1 MENYARNFVKVS
13 VISLL
18 LGMLLGLAMAG
29 STKLTVYVPVHTHL
43 LLIGFMAMMIF
54 GVGYHII
61 PRFQGHAIIPWAWAT
76 LHFWFSTIGLVL
88 MLTGWVLRIRGA
100 GPSWILELGG
110 GLQLLGVI
118 IFLGIMWRGL
128 SPIKGAR

>member
-1 MENYARNFVKVS
+1 MESYARHFVRVS

-18 LGMLLGLAMAG
+18 LGMLLGLTMAIDEDA
-29 STKLTVYVPVHTHL
+29 LAYVPMHVHL
-43 LLIGFMAMMIF
+43 LLVGFIAMMIF

-76 LHFWFSTIGLVL
+76 LHFWLALSGLVL
-88 MLTGWVLRIRGA
+88 MLLGWLLRIHLNRA
-100 GPSWILELGG
+100 YWLLPVGG
-110 GLQLLGVI
+110 GLEFLGVI

-128 SPIKGAR
+128 RPLKDAR

>member
-1 MENYARNFVKVS
+1 MESYARNFIRVS
-13 VISLL
+13 ILSLL

-29 STKLTVYVPVHTHL
+29 STALTVYIPVHTHL

-61 PRFQGHAIIPWAWAT
+61 PRFQGHAQIPWAWAT
-76 LHFWFSTIGLVL
+76 LHFWLASAGLVL
-88 MLTGWVLRIRGA
+88 MLLGWVLRIQRR

-110 GLQLLGVI
+110 GLEFTGVI
-118 IFLGIMWRGL
+118 VFLVIIWRGL
-128 SPIKGAR
+128 RSAKGAR